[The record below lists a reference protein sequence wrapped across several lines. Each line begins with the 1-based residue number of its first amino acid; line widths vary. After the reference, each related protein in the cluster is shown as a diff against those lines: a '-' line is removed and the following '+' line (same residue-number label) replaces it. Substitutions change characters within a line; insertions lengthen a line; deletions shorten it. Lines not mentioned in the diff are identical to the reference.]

1 MSHSKLA
8 AIVIAA
14 VALGVSGCGGSSKTG
29 STTTVASTPTQTTT
43 AQTTT
48 AQTTP
53 AQTTSAQTSSTPTTP
68 VLPSTGEPIKIKSG
82 TPLTRRVLI
91 AKAEPICERANAE
104 LDSTKI
110 KSIEDYARVLPQTAS
125 YDRIE
130 ANELSKLVPPAAMA
144 KAWTEIVTGLQKF
157 GEYTEMVAEYAQA
170 KKFTTAVPIFTA
182 GRATHEKLAA
192 IAKRNGFKEC
202 AVI

>member
-43 AQTTT
+43 AQTTST
-48 AQTTP
+48 QTT
-53 AQTTSAQTSSTPTTP
+53 TAQTSSTTTTP

-91 AKAEPICERANAE
+91 AKAEPICERANTE

-144 KAWTEIVTGLQKF
+144 KAWTEIVTDLQKF

-182 GRATHEKLAA
+182 GRATHEKLAG